1 MKYFLFDF
9 FSTLNNQERDVEF
22 VTDHHQMRSFTVY
35 FWIFLKNSII
45 VNNFFTSF
53 VYRYVVMFNALD
65 SVSRG
70 LGLRPG
76 RVNALCCWSRHSA
89 SLNGTHNLEPRLCI
103 PHLNGESY

>member
-35 FWIFLKNSII
+35 FWIFLKISII

-89 SLNGTHNLEPRLCI
+89 SLNGTHNLCI